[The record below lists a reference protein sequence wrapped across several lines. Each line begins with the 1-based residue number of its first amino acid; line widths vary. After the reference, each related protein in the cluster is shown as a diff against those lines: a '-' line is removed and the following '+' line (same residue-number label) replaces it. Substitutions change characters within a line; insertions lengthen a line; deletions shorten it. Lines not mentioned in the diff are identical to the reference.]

1 MDSNLLEPI
10 IKVNEE
16 LAGFIIGK
24 LMSGPEVYNPGGL
37 TLMIDDF
44 CVADEAEWH
53 SIGSKLVREIK
64 KIAK

>member
-24 LMSGPEVYNPGGL
+24 VMSGPEVYNPGGL
-37 TLMIDDF
+37 TLMIDDC
-44 CVADEAEWH
+44 CVAE
-53 SIGSKLVREIK
+53 KTFL
-64 KIAK
+64 